1 MGKGHWNRKRVY
13 SIRKFAMGACS
24 VMIGTCAVLLGGNI
38 AGESIVYADETPITH
53 TAEKPKEEKPIVEEK
68 VDQALETKNVVERT
82 AQKQP
87 SVTES
92 ISSEKKEDEA
102 VTPKEEKV
110 SAKPEAKAPRIE
122 SQASSQEKPLKEYVK
137 AVTNEEVNQMI

>member
-13 SIRKFAMGACS
+13 SIRKFAVGACS
-24 VMIGTCAVLLGGNI
+24 VMIGTCAVLFAGNI
-38 AGESIVYADETPITH
+38 AGESVVNADETPITH

-68 VDQALETKNVVERT
+68 VDQALDTKNVVEST

-87 SVTES
+87 SATES

-102 VTPKEEKV
+102 VTLKRKKRLQNLKK
-110 SAKPEAKAPRIE
+110 SSKDRIT
-122 SQASSQEKPLKEYVK
+122 SFKSRKTAQGRC
-137 AVTNEEVNQMI
+137 

>member
-13 SIRKFAMGACS
+13 SIRKFAVGACS
-24 VMIGTCAVLLGGNI
+24 VMIGTCAVLLGGSI

-68 VDQALETKNVVERT
+68 VDQSLETKNVVER
-82 AQKQP
+82 AEHSEP
-87 SVTES
+87 SLTGS
-92 ISSEKKEDEA
+92 IVSEKKEDEA

-110 SAKPEAKAPRIE
+110 SAKPEEKAPKVE
-122 SQASSQEKPLKEYVK
+122 SQASSQEKPVKEDDK
-137 AVTNEEVNQMI
+137 SEF

>member
-13 SIRKFAMGACS
+13 SIRKFAVGACS

-38 AGESIVYADETPITH
+38 AGKSVVYADETPITH

-68 VDQALETKNVVERT
+68 VDQSLETKNVVER
-82 AQKQP
+82 AEHSEP
-87 SVTES
+87 SLTGS
-92 ISSEKKEDEA
+92 IVSEKKEDEA

-110 SAKPEAKAPRIE
+110 SAKPEEKAPKVE
-122 SQASSQEKPLKEYVK
+122 S
-137 AVTNEEVNQMI
+137 